1 MNAGRSARRGGSPFS
16 GRREKWSVD
25 PEECASFFSLVPI
38 TPAATVTAPPIPHS
52 LTQARLCNRVNDKTA
67 ARSALYSR
75 RSQPG
80 WRACTRVC
88 PPARRYIYLLCRG
101 FDRGF
106 ENCVDTFFLPSL
118 RRKESSWI
126 RVISVLKRWFS
137 RREILSLKFNAIAI
151 SIRRIVTNNKY
162 YVRYIFFLNNKI
174 LLNYKMT
181 IDSNFYS

>member
-38 TPAATVTAPPIPHS
+38 TPAATVTAPPILA

-75 RSQPG
+75 RLAPWVAALHG
-80 WRACTRVC
+80 VC
-88 PPARRYIYLLCRG
+88 PPAQYVAVIYLS

-106 ENCVDTFFLPSL
+106 ENRVDIFSLFLSPSL
-118 RRKESSWI
+118 WRKESFRI
-126 RVISVLKRWFS
+126 TVILYIDDAI
-137 RREILSLKFNAIAI
+137 EILASRN
-151 SIRRIVTNNKY
+151 
-162 YVRYIFFLNNKI
+162 LNFEI
-174 LLNYKMT
+174 
-181 IDSNFYS
+181 